1 MKKFL
6 AVFDGYRFTKST
18 AQYAVELT
26 AAAAA
31 HLVAVFPNDPVYRSF
46 NIAEVYKKSKQ
57 PETELQRLE
66 EKDRLR
72 MERSIAQLKQICTK
86 AGISFTIRREK
97 GFALPELKQESM
109 FADFLILYEGEAF
122 SNYRQEPPTR
132 FIRELL
138 ADVQCAVLLV
148 PAVYKKIDAITL
160 LYDGSPAAVYAVKMF
175 SYVLGNL
182 STMPV
187 EVFTVQDRNTSLR
200 DTETELFREFIRQHF
215 PAARFKVVKGA
226 AEDRILRHLQ
236 QHAANEL
243 VVLGAY
249 RRTELSRFFRASMAD
264 VLMRVLDTPLF
275 VAHAQ

>member
-18 AQYAVELT
+18 AQYAVEL
-26 AAAAA
+26 AAAAGA
-31 HLVAVFPNDPVYRSF
+31 HLVAVFPNDPVYRTYH
-46 NIAEVYKKSKQ
+46 IAQVYKKFEE
-57 PETELQRLE
+57 PEAELQRLD
-66 EKDRLR
+66 EKDRQR
-72 MERSIAQLKQICTK
+72 MERSMAQLKQICKK
-86 AGISFTIRREK
+86 AGIPFSVRRDK

-109 FADFLILYEGEAF
+109 FADLLLLYEGEAF
-122 SNYRQEPPTR
+122 SNYRQAPPTR

-138 ADVQCAVLLV
+138 ADVQCPVLLV
-148 PAVYKKIDAITL
+148 PALYKKIDAITL

-182 STMPV
+182 SAIPV

-200 DTETELFREFIRQHF
+200 NTETELFREFIRQHF
-215 PAARFKVVKGA
+215 PAARFKVVKGE
-226 AEDRILRHLQ
+226 AEDRILRHL
-236 QHAANEL
+236 HTHTANEL

-249 RRTELSRFFRASMAD
+249 QRTELSRFFRPSMAD

-275 VAHAQ
+275 VAHAK